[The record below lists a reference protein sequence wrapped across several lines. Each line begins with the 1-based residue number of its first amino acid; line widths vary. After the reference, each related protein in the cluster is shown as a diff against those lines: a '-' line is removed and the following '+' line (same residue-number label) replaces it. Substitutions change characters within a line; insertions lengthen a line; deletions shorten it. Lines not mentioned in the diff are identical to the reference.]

1 LGLGVRAFF
10 NIKKKEAKEF
20 IHSDSDMN
28 KKEAMVQSSHSIVQ
42 VILKASA

>member
-10 NIKKKEAKEF
+10 NIEKKETKEF
-20 IHSDSDMN
+20 IHSDSDMK